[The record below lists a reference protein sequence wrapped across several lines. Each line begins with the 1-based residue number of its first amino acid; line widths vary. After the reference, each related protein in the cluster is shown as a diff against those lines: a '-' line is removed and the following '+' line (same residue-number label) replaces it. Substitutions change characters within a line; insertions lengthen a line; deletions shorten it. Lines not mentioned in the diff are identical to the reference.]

1 MNNGLKHIAIIM
13 DGNGRWA
20 KERGMLRTSGHQKG
34 AETVRE
40 ITRFCAD
47 LKGLER
53 LTLYAF
59 STENWKRPKTEVE
72 FLMNLL
78 KKYLKNEINVY
89 LENGVRFDTI
99 GDMSA
104 FSNGLK
110 EAIEEAKEKTSKCN
124 KITQV
129 LALNY
134 GSRDEIRRAF
144 EQIALKKLP
153 ITEQNISNYL
163 DSNTDVDML
172 IRTGGEKR
180 LSNYLLWQSAYAEL
194 FFTDTYWPDFTTDE
208 LTSMIDDFYGRERRF
223 GGV

>member
-1 MNNGLKHIAIIM
+1 MGNRLKHIAIIM

-20 KERGMLRTSGHQKG
+20 KERGLLRTNGHQKG
-34 AETVRE
+34 AETIRE
-40 ITRFCAD
+40 ITKFCANVE
-47 LKGLER
+47 GLER

-78 KKYLKNEINVY
+78 KKYLKNEIDVY

-99 GDMSA
+99 GDISV
-104 FSNGLK
+104 FSNALID
-110 EAIEEAKEKTSKCN
+110 AIEDAKERTSKCN
-124 KITQV
+124 KMTQV

-134 GSRDEIRRAF
+134 GSRDEIGRAF
-144 EQIALKKLP
+144 KQIALKKLP

-163 DSNTDVDML
+163 DSSIDVDML

-180 LSNYLLWQSAYAEL
+180 LSNFLLWQSAYAEL
-194 FFTDTYWPDFTTDE
+194 FFTDTFWPDFTTSE
-208 LTSMIDDFYGRERRF
+208 LSSMIDEFHRRERRF